1 MDANR
6 PSTTETPAD
15 AEPLLPAE
23 KLPAEKP
30 ASTEPVKQARAIL
43 RTTLGSLVY
52 KFAKGMLIAGSLY
65 IMGWLNLS
73 PAWLLMGVASYVAQK
88 NYIEQKRIRTGITS
102 TEHEKASVLATLEDL
117 PAWVFFPDTE
127 RAEWVNKILGQF
139 WPFVGNYVK
148 DLILESIEPS
158 VRSSLPAYLHSF
170 KFEKIDLGDVPPRIG
185 GVKVYKENVSRNE
198 VIMDLELFY
207 SGDCKFS
214 IKVKGFKAGI
224 RDLQVHG
231 HLRVVMRPL
240 TKEMP
245 IVGGVTVFFLRPP
258 AIDFQLTNLGQ
269 VLEVPG
275 LNDLLKKAVSDQV
288 AAMMVLPN
296 KFSMKLQEHVST
308 QSLRFSLPCGVLRL
322 EVVAAK
328 DLVKADIGMLG
339 LGKSDPYAIITVG
352 AQEFRTQVI
361 PSTVNPK
368 WNFYCEA
375 VIYQIPG
382 STVDIDVMDED
393 QSSKDDFLGRVSVSV
408 SDLQDQGQGDMWLT
422 LDDTK
427 SGKIRLRTFWL
438 SLTTDTDDLPLQL
451 ERVKSISTKTP
462 LSTAVLIVF
471 LDSAK
476 HLPNA
481 SRAAGEPSP
490 QVQLVLGHVERW
502 SSIKHSTNDPVWEE
516 IFYLLL
522 ANPEVQ
528 EMEIK
533 VLPIPRSDL
542 LKKAV
547 SDQVAA
553 MMVLPNKFSMKL
565 QEHVSTQSLR
575 FSLPC
580 GVLRLEVVAA
590 KDLVKADIGMLGLG
604 KSDPYAIITVGAQE
618 FRTQVIPSTVNPKW
632 NFYCEW
638 SPTLSSC
645 SYGAPGTGAVVLTL
659 SCTVDFLLGS
669 DLPDSWVTVD
679 IDVMD
684 EDQSSKDDFLGRV
697 SVSVSD
703 LQDQGQGD
711 MWLTLDDTK
720 SGKIRLRTF
729 WLSLTTDTD
738 DLPLQLERVKSISTK
753 TPLSTAVL
761 IVFLDSAKHL
771 PNASRAA
778 GEPSP
783 QVQLVLGHVERWS
796 SIKHSTND
804 PVWEE
809 IFYLLL
815 ANPEVQE
822 MEIKVVDNK
831 TGQVLGHLP
840 LRLSRLLK
848 EEGLKIDEPLIL
860 LGTGHQAKL
869 KLTLQLRLLH
879 SAERR
884 SSTSG
889 TPVQRHR
896 ASVRS
901 VDETGPTAS
910 PSHQQPSPPPPP
922 PRGSPPPSPRV
933 AAAPSLDEVVQST
946 VSPILDSMAMGE
958 RALDASHRDPQS
970 REICLPRRPQVV
982 DNKTGQ
988 VLGHLPLRLSRLLKE
1003 EGLKIDEPL
1012 ILLGTGHQAKLK
1024 LTLQLRLLHSA
1035 ERRSSTSGTPVQRH
1049 RASVRSVD
1057 ETGPTASPSHQQPS
1071 PPPPP
1076 PRGSP
1081 PPSPRV
1087 AAAPSLDEVVQSTV
1101 SPILDSMAM
1110 GERALD
1116 ASHRDPQREVLGDPG
1131 AGKLQLTLRYSAQ
1144 RSRLVVVIHR
1154 AVNLAHKEGDDLP
1167 DPYVKLHLLPD
1178 KLKENKRKTQT
1189 CRNSCNPVFDETM
1202 EIEGSLSELEGS
1214 TLQVSVNSKS
1224 GSSMFSRGK
1233 VLGSTQVSLANL
1245 DLTKAH
1251 TDWYDLEVDA

>member
-1 MDANR
+1 MDASQ
-6 PSTTETPAD
+6 PSTAETPAE

-23 KLPAEKP
+23 SPAAQKP

-88 NYIEQKRIRTGITS
+88 NYIDQKRIRTGITS
-102 TEHEKASVLATLEDL
+102 AEQEKASVLATIEDL

-139 WPFVGNYVK
+139 WPFVGDYVK

-185 GVKVYKENVSRNE
+185 GVKVYKENVSRSE

-240 TKEMP
+240 TKDMP

-258 AIDFQLTNLGQ
+258 AIDFTLTNLGQ

-308 QSLRFSLPCGVLRL
+308 QTLRFSLPCGVLRL

-382 STVDIDVMDED
+382 ATVDIDVMDED

-451 ERVKSISTKTP
+451 ETVKSISTKTP
-462 LSTAVLIVF
+462 LSTAVLIVY

-476 HLPNA
+476 HLPVATPNENMTSVKWSKTSEQQHFCSLNRKLFWHRARFFFYLFNRCANTATSWWFQNA

-490 QVQLVLGHVERW
+490 QVQLVLGHTERW
-502 SSIKHSTNDPVWEE
+502 STIKHSTNDPVWEE
-516 IFYLLL
+516 NFYLLL
-522 ANPEVQ
+522 
-528 EMEIK
+528 
-533 VLPIPRSDL
+533 S
-542 LKKAV
+542 
-547 SDQVAA
+547 
-553 MMVLPNKFSMKL
+553 
-565 QEHVSTQSLR
+565 
-575 FSLPC
+575 
-580 GVLRLEVVAA
+580 
-590 KDLVKADIGMLGLG
+590 
-604 KSDPYAIITVGAQE
+604 
-618 FRTQVIPSTVNPKW
+618 
-632 NFYCEW
+632 
-638 SPTLSSC
+638 
-645 SYGAPGTGAVVLTL
+645 
-659 SCTVDFLLGS
+659 
-669 DLPDSWVTVD
+669 
-679 IDVMD
+679 
-684 EDQSSKDDFLGRV
+684 
-697 SVSVSD
+697 
-703 LQDQGQGD
+703 
-711 MWLTLDDTK
+711 
-720 SGKIRLRTF
+720 
-729 WLSLTTDTD
+729 
-738 DLPLQLERVKSISTK
+738 
-753 TPLSTAVL
+753 
-761 IVFLDSAKHL
+761 
-771 PNASRAA
+771 
-778 GEPSP
+778 
-783 QVQLVLGHVERWS
+783 
-796 SIKHSTND
+796 
-804 PVWEE
+804 
-809 IFYLLL
+809 
-815 ANPEVQE
+815 NPEVQE

-840 LRLSRLLK
+840 IRLSRLLK

-869 KLTLQLRLLH
+869 RITLQLRLLH
-879 SAERR
+879 SSQRR
-884 SSTSG
+884 TSTSS
-889 TPVQRHR
+889 TPVQHHR

-901 VDETGPTAS
+901 VDGTGGPGAS
-910 PSHQQPSPPPPP
+910 PSHQPPPPP
-922 PRGSPPPSPRV
+922 PRGSPPSSPRVRPFLTV

-946 VSPILDSMAMGE
+946 VSPILDSMAIGD
-958 RALDASHRDPQS
+958 RVLDA
-970 REICLPRRPQVV
+970 
-982 DNKTGQ
+982 G
-988 VLGHLPLRLSRLLKE
+988 
-1003 EGLKIDEPL
+1003 
-1012 ILLGTGHQAKLK
+1012 
-1024 LTLQLRLLHSA
+1024 
-1035 ERRSSTSGTPVQRH
+1035 
-1049 RASVRSVD
+1049 
-1057 ETGPTASPSHQQPS
+1057 
-1071 PPPPP
+1071 
-1076 PRGSP
+1076 
-1081 PPSPRV
+1081 
-1087 AAAPSLDEVVQSTV
+1087 
-1101 SPILDSMAM
+1101 
-1110 GERALD
+1110 
-1116 ASHRDPQREVLGDPG
+1116 HRDPQREVLGDPG

-1154 AVNLAHKEGDDLP
+1154 AVNLVHKEGEDLP

-1251 TDWYDLEVDA
+1251 TDW

>member
-1 MDANR
+1 M
-6 PSTTETPAD
+6 
-15 AEPLLPAE
+15 LPAE
-23 KLPAEKP
+23 KPPAEKP

-102 TEHEKASVLATLEDL
+102 TEHEKTSVLATLEDL

-139 WPFVGNYVK
+139 WPFVGDYVK

-170 KFEKIDLGDVPPRIG
+170 KFERIDLGDVPPRIG

-231 HLRVVMRPL
+231 HVRVVMRPL

-308 QSLRFSLPCGVLRL
+308 QTLRFSLPCGVLRL

-438 SLTTDTDDLPLQL
+438 TLTTDTDDLPLQL

-522 ANPEVQ
+522 ANPE
-528 EMEIK
+528 I
-533 VLPIPRSDL
+533 
-542 LKKAV
+542 
-547 SDQVAA
+547 
-553 MMVLPNKFSMKL
+553 
-565 QEHVSTQSLR
+565 
-575 FSLPC
+575 
-580 GVLRLEVVAA
+580 
-590 KDLVKADIGMLGLG
+590 
-604 KSDPYAIITVGAQE
+604 
-618 FRTQVIPSTVNPKW
+618 
-632 NFYCEW
+632 
-638 SPTLSSC
+638 
-645 SYGAPGTGAVVLTL
+645 
-659 SCTVDFLLGS
+659 
-669 DLPDSWVTVD
+669 
-679 IDVMD
+679 
-684 EDQSSKDDFLGRV
+684 
-697 SVSVSD
+697 
-703 LQDQGQGD
+703 
-711 MWLTLDDTK
+711 
-720 SGKIRLRTF
+720 
-729 WLSLTTDTD
+729 
-738 DLPLQLERVKSISTK
+738 
-753 TPLSTAVL
+753 
-761 IVFLDSAKHL
+761 
-771 PNASRAA
+771 
-778 GEPSP
+778 
-783 QVQLVLGHVERWS
+783 
-796 SIKHSTND
+796 
-804 PVWEE
+804 
-809 IFYLLL
+809 
-815 ANPEVQE
+815 QE

-869 KLTLQLRLLH
+869 RLTLQLRLLH
-879 SAERR
+879 STERR
-884 SSTSG
+884 SSTSS

-901 VDETGPTAS
+901 VDETGPKAS
-910 PSHQQPSPPPPP
+910 PSHQHPSPPPPP
-922 PRGSPPPSPRV
+922 PRGSPPS
-933 AAAPSLDEVVQST
+933 
-946 VSPILDSMAMGE
+946 
-958 RALDASHRDPQS
+958 
-970 REICLPRRPQVV
+970 
-982 DNKTGQ
+982 
-988 VLGHLPLRLSRLLKE
+988 
-1003 EGLKIDEPL
+1003 
-1012 ILLGTGHQAKLK
+1012 
-1024 LTLQLRLLHSA
+1024 
-1035 ERRSSTSGTPVQRH
+1035 
-1049 RASVRSVD
+1049 
-1057 ETGPTASPSHQQPS
+1057 
-1071 PPPPP
+1071 
-1076 PRGSP
+1076 
-1081 PPSPRV
+1081 SPRV

>member
-23 KLPAEKP
+23 KPPMEKP

-462 LSTAVLIVF
+462 LST
-471 LDSAK
+471 
-476 HLPNA
+476 
-481 SRAAGEPSP
+481 G
-490 QVQLVLGHVERW
+490 
-502 SSIKHSTNDPVWEE
+502 
-516 IFYLLL
+516 
-522 ANPEVQ
+522 
-528 EMEIK
+528 
-533 VLPIPRSDL
+533 
-542 LKKAV
+542 
-547 SDQVAA
+547 
-553 MMVLPNKFSMKL
+553 
-565 QEHVSTQSLR
+565 
-575 FSLPC
+575 
-580 GVLRLEVVAA
+580 
-590 KDLVKADIGMLGLG
+590 
-604 KSDPYAIITVGAQE
+604 
-618 FRTQVIPSTVNPKW
+618 
-632 NFYCEW
+632 
-638 SPTLSSC
+638 
-645 SYGAPGTGAVVLTL
+645 
-659 SCTVDFLLGS
+659 
-669 DLPDSWVTVD
+669 
-679 IDVMD
+679 
-684 EDQSSKDDFLGRV
+684 
-697 SVSVSD
+697 
-703 LQDQGQGD
+703 
-711 MWLTLDDTK
+711 
-720 SGKIRLRTF
+720 
-729 WLSLTTDTD
+729 
-738 DLPLQLERVKSISTK
+738 
-753 TPLSTAVL
+753 VL

-896 ASVRS
+896 ASV
-901 VDETGPTAS
+901 
-910 PSHQQPSPPPPP
+910 H
-922 PRGSPPPSPRV
+922 
-933 AAAPSLDEVVQST
+933 
-946 VSPILDSMAMGE
+946 
-958 RALDASHRDPQS
+958 
-970 REICLPRRPQVV
+970 
-982 DNKTGQ
+982 
-988 VLGHLPLRLSRLLKE
+988 
-1003 EGLKIDEPL
+1003 
-1012 ILLGTGHQAKLK
+1012 
-1024 LTLQLRLLHSA
+1024 
-1035 ERRSSTSGTPVQRH
+1035 
-1049 RASVRSVD
+1049 SVD

>member
-23 KLPAEKP
+23 KPPAEKP

-43 RTTLGSLVY
+43 RTSLGSLVY

-102 TEHEKASVLATLEDL
+102 TEHEKTSVLATLEDL

-139 WPFVGNYVK
+139 WPFVGDYVK

-231 HLRVVMRPL
+231 HVRVVMRPL

-296 KFSMKLQEHVST
+296 KFSMKLQEHVSA

-533 VLPIPRSDL
+533 V
-542 LKKAV
+542 
-547 SDQVAA
+547 
-553 MMVLPNKFSMKL
+553 
-565 QEHVSTQSLR
+565 
-575 FSLPC
+575 
-580 GVLRLEVVAA
+580 
-590 KDLVKADIGMLGLG
+590 
-604 KSDPYAIITVGAQE
+604 
-618 FRTQVIPSTVNPKW
+618 
-632 NFYCEW
+632 
-638 SPTLSSC
+638 
-645 SYGAPGTGAVVLTL
+645 
-659 SCTVDFLLGS
+659 
-669 DLPDSWVTVD
+669 
-679 IDVMD
+679 
-684 EDQSSKDDFLGRV
+684 
-697 SVSVSD
+697 
-703 LQDQGQGD
+703 
-711 MWLTLDDTK
+711 
-720 SGKIRLRTF
+720 
-729 WLSLTTDTD
+729 
-738 DLPLQLERVKSISTK
+738 
-753 TPLSTAVL
+753 
-761 IVFLDSAKHL
+761 
-771 PNASRAA
+771 
-778 GEPSP
+778 
-783 QVQLVLGHVERWS
+783 
-796 SIKHSTND
+796 
-804 PVWEE
+804 
-809 IFYLLL
+809 
-815 ANPEVQE
+815 
-822 MEIKVVDNK
+822 VDNK

-869 KLTLQLRLLH
+869 RLTLQLRLLH

-884 SSTSG
+884 SSTSS

-901 VDETGPTAS
+901 VDETGPKAS

-922 PRGSPPPSPRV
+922 PRGSPPS
-933 AAAPSLDEVVQST
+933 
-946 VSPILDSMAMGE
+946 
-958 RALDASHRDPQS
+958 
-970 REICLPRRPQVV
+970 
-982 DNKTGQ
+982 
-988 VLGHLPLRLSRLLKE
+988 
-1003 EGLKIDEPL
+1003 
-1012 ILLGTGHQAKLK
+1012 
-1024 LTLQLRLLHSA
+1024 
-1035 ERRSSTSGTPVQRH
+1035 
-1049 RASVRSVD
+1049 
-1057 ETGPTASPSHQQPS
+1057 
-1071 PPPPP
+1071 
-1076 PRGSP
+1076 
-1081 PPSPRV
+1081 SPRV

>member
-1 MDANR
+1 M
-6 PSTTETPAD
+6 
-15 AEPLLPAE
+15 LPAE
-23 KLPAEKP
+23 KPPAEKP

-52 KFAKGMLIAGSLY
+52 KFAKGMLIAGSFY

-102 TEHEKASVLATLEDL
+102 TEHEKTSVLATLEDL

-139 WPFVGNYVK
+139 WPFVGDYVK

-198 VIMDLELFY
+198 AIMDLELFY

-308 QSLRFSLPCGVLRL
+308 QTLRYSLPCGVLRL

-382 STVDIDVMDED
+382 SMVDIDVMDED

-451 ERVKSISTKTP
+451 ECVKSISTKTP
-462 LSTAVLIVF
+462 LSTAVLIV
-471 LDSAK
+471 
-476 HLPNA
+476 
-481 SRAAGEPSP
+481 
-490 QVQLVLGHVERW
+490 
-502 SSIKHSTNDPVWEE
+502 
-516 IFYLLL
+516 Y
-522 ANPEVQ
+522 
-528 EMEIK
+528 
-533 VLPIPRSDL
+533 
-542 LKKAV
+542 
-547 SDQVAA
+547 
-553 MMVLPNKFSMKL
+553 
-565 QEHVSTQSLR
+565 
-575 FSLPC
+575 
-580 GVLRLEVVAA
+580 
-590 KDLVKADIGMLGLG
+590 
-604 KSDPYAIITVGAQE
+604 
-618 FRTQVIPSTVNPKW
+618 
-632 NFYCEW
+632 
-638 SPTLSSC
+638 
-645 SYGAPGTGAVVLTL
+645 
-659 SCTVDFLLGS
+659 
-669 DLPDSWVTVD
+669 
-679 IDVMD
+679 
-684 EDQSSKDDFLGRV
+684 
-697 SVSVSD
+697 
-703 LQDQGQGD
+703 
-711 MWLTLDDTK
+711 
-720 SGKIRLRTF
+720 
-729 WLSLTTDTD
+729 
-738 DLPLQLERVKSISTK
+738 
-753 TPLSTAVL
+753 
-761 IVFLDSAKHL
+761 LDSAKHL

-869 KLTLQLRLLH
+869 RLTLQLRLLH
-879 SAERR
+879 SVERR
-884 SSTSG
+884 SSVSS

-901 VDETGPTAS
+901 VDDTGPKAS
-910 PSHQQPSPPPPP
+910 PSHRRPSPPPPP
-922 PRGSPPPSPRV
+922 PRGSPPSSPRV

-958 RALDASHRDPQS
+958 R
-970 REICLPRRPQVV
+970 V
-982 DNKTGQ
+982 
-988 VLGHLPLRLSRLLKE
+988 
-1003 EGLKIDEPL
+1003 
-1012 ILLGTGHQAKLK
+1012 
-1024 LTLQLRLLHSA
+1024 
-1035 ERRSSTSGTPVQRH
+1035 
-1049 RASVRSVD
+1049 
-1057 ETGPTASPSHQQPS
+1057 
-1071 PPPPP
+1071 
-1076 PRGSP
+1076 
-1081 PPSPRV
+1081 
-1087 AAAPSLDEVVQSTV
+1087 
-1101 SPILDSMAM
+1101 
-1110 GERALD
+1110 LD

-1214 TLQVSVNSKS
+1214 TLQVTVNSKS

>member
-1 MDANR
+1 MDTNR

-23 KLPAEKP
+23 KPPAEKP

-102 TEHEKASVLATLEDL
+102 TEHEKTSVLATLEDL

-139 WPFVGNYVK
+139 WPFVGDYVK

-170 KFEKIDLGDVPPRIG
+170 KFERIDLGDVPPRIG

-231 HLRVVMRPL
+231 HVRVVMRPL

-308 QSLRFSLPCGVLRL
+308 QTLRFSLPCGVLRL

-438 SLTTDTDDLPLQL
+438 TLTTDTDDLPLQL

-522 ANPEVQ
+522 ANPE
-528 EMEIK
+528 I
-533 VLPIPRSDL
+533 
-542 LKKAV
+542 
-547 SDQVAA
+547 
-553 MMVLPNKFSMKL
+553 
-565 QEHVSTQSLR
+565 
-575 FSLPC
+575 
-580 GVLRLEVVAA
+580 
-590 KDLVKADIGMLGLG
+590 
-604 KSDPYAIITVGAQE
+604 
-618 FRTQVIPSTVNPKW
+618 
-632 NFYCEW
+632 
-638 SPTLSSC
+638 
-645 SYGAPGTGAVVLTL
+645 
-659 SCTVDFLLGS
+659 
-669 DLPDSWVTVD
+669 
-679 IDVMD
+679 
-684 EDQSSKDDFLGRV
+684 
-697 SVSVSD
+697 
-703 LQDQGQGD
+703 
-711 MWLTLDDTK
+711 
-720 SGKIRLRTF
+720 
-729 WLSLTTDTD
+729 
-738 DLPLQLERVKSISTK
+738 
-753 TPLSTAVL
+753 
-761 IVFLDSAKHL
+761 
-771 PNASRAA
+771 
-778 GEPSP
+778 
-783 QVQLVLGHVERWS
+783 
-796 SIKHSTND
+796 
-804 PVWEE
+804 
-809 IFYLLL
+809 
-815 ANPEVQE
+815 QE

-869 KLTLQLRLLH
+869 RLTLQLRLLH
-879 SAERR
+879 STERR
-884 SSTSG
+884 SSTSS

-901 VDETGPTAS
+901 VDETGPKAS
-910 PSHQQPSPPPPP
+910 PSHQHPSPPPPP
-922 PRGSPPPSPRV
+922 PRGSPPSSPRV

-958 RALDASHRDPQS
+958 RALDASHRDPQ
-970 REICLPRRPQVV
+970 RKRKGVKKGGKEEHYAV
-982 DNKTGQ
+982 KGQ
-988 VLGHLPLRLSRLLKE
+988 WRGNRCCPWIDTWRRLL
-1003 EGLKIDEPL
+1003 
-1012 ILLGTGHQAKLK
+1012 
-1024 LTLQLRLLHSA
+1024 
-1035 ERRSSTSGTPVQRH
+1035 
-1049 RASVRSVD
+1049 
-1057 ETGPTASPSHQQPS
+1057 
-1071 PPPPP
+1071 
-1076 PRGSP
+1076 
-1081 PPSPRV
+1081 
-1087 AAAPSLDEVVQSTV
+1087 V
-1101 SPILDSMAM
+1101 SPDHTS
-1110 GERALD
+1110 
-1116 ASHRDPQREVLGDPG
+1116 REVLGDPG

>member
-1 MDANR
+1 M
-6 PSTTETPAD
+6 
-15 AEPLLPAE
+15 LPAE
-23 KLPAEKP
+23 KPAAQKP

-43 RTTLGSLVY
+43 RTSLGSLVY

-102 TEHEKASVLATLEDL
+102 TEHEKASVLATIEDL

-139 WPFVGNYVK
+139 WPFVGDYVK

-185 GVKVYKENVSRNE
+185 GVKVYKENVSRSE

-258 AIDFQLTNLGQ
+258 DIDFQLTNLGQ

-288 AAMMVLPN
+288 SAMMVLPN

-308 QSLRFSLPCGVLRL
+308 QTLRFSLPCGVLRV

-382 STVDIDVMDED
+382 ATVDIDVMDED

-438 SLTTDTDDLPLQL
+438 SLTTDTDDLPVQL

-462 LSTAVLIVF
+462 LSTAVLIVY

-490 QVQLVLGHVERW
+490 QVQLVVGHMERW

-522 ANPEVQ
+522 SNPEVQ
-528 EMEIK
+528 E
-533 VLPIPRSDL
+533 L
-542 LKKAV
+542 
-547 SDQVAA
+547 
-553 MMVLPNKFSMKL
+553 
-565 QEHVSTQSLR
+565 
-575 FSLPC
+575 
-580 GVLRLEVVAA
+580 
-590 KDLVKADIGMLGLG
+590 
-604 KSDPYAIITVGAQE
+604 
-618 FRTQVIPSTVNPKW
+618 
-632 NFYCEW
+632 
-638 SPTLSSC
+638 
-645 SYGAPGTGAVVLTL
+645 
-659 SCTVDFLLGS
+659 
-669 DLPDSWVTVD
+669 
-679 IDVMD
+679 
-684 EDQSSKDDFLGRV
+684 
-697 SVSVSD
+697 
-703 LQDQGQGD
+703 
-711 MWLTLDDTK
+711 
-720 SGKIRLRTF
+720 
-729 WLSLTTDTD
+729 
-738 DLPLQLERVKSISTK
+738 
-753 TPLSTAVL
+753 
-761 IVFLDSAKHL
+761 
-771 PNASRAA
+771 
-778 GEPSP
+778 
-783 QVQLVLGHVERWS
+783 
-796 SIKHSTND
+796 
-804 PVWEE
+804 
-809 IFYLLL
+809 
-815 ANPEVQE
+815 
-822 MEIKVVDNK
+822 EIKVVDNK

-869 KLTLQLRLLH
+869 RLTLQLRLL
-879 SAERR
+879 R
-884 SSTSG
+884 SSQRRTSTSS
-889 TPVQRHR
+889 TPVQRDR
-896 ASVRS
+896 GSIRS
-901 VDETGPTAS
+901 VDGTVPEAS
-910 PSHQQPSPPPPP
+910 PSHRPPSPPPPP
-922 PRGSPPPSPRV
+922 PRGSPPSTPRV

-946 VSPILDSMAMGE
+946 VSPILDSMAIGD
-958 RALDASHRDPQS
+958 RVLDA
-970 REICLPRRPQVV
+970 
-982 DNKTGQ
+982 G
-988 VLGHLPLRLSRLLKE
+988 
-1003 EGLKIDEPL
+1003 
-1012 ILLGTGHQAKLK
+1012 
-1024 LTLQLRLLHSA
+1024 
-1035 ERRSSTSGTPVQRH
+1035 
-1049 RASVRSVD
+1049 
-1057 ETGPTASPSHQQPS
+1057 
-1071 PPPPP
+1071 
-1076 PRGSP
+1076 
-1081 PPSPRV
+1081 
-1087 AAAPSLDEVVQSTV
+1087 
-1101 SPILDSMAM
+1101 
-1110 GERALD
+1110 
-1116 ASHRDPQREVLGDPG
+1116 HRDPQREVLGDPG

-1154 AVNLAHKEGDDLP
+1154 AVNLVHKEGEDLP

-1178 KLKENKRKTQT
+1178 RLKENKRKTQT

-1202 EIEGSLSELEGS
+1202 EIEGTLSELEGS

-1224 GSSMFSRGK
+1224 GSSMFSRGR
-1233 VLGSTQVSLANL
+1233 VLGRTQVSLANL

>member
-382 STVDIDVMDED
+382 
-393 QSSKDDFLGRVSVSV
+393 
-408 SDLQDQGQGDMWLT
+408 
-422 LDDTK
+422 
-427 SGKIRLRTFWL
+427 
-438 SLTTDTDDLPLQL
+438 
-451 ERVKSISTKTP
+451 
-462 LSTAVLIVF
+462 
-471 LDSAK
+471 
-476 HLPNA
+476 
-481 SRAAGEPSP
+481 
-490 QVQLVLGHVERW
+490 
-502 SSIKHSTNDPVWEE
+502 
-516 IFYLLL
+516 
-522 ANPEVQ
+522 
-528 EMEIK
+528 
-533 VLPIPRSDL
+533 
-542 LKKAV
+542 
-547 SDQVAA
+547 
-553 MMVLPNKFSMKL
+553 
-565 QEHVSTQSLR
+565 
-575 FSLPC
+575 C
-580 GVLRLEVVAA
+580 
-590 KDLVKADIGMLGLG
+590 
-604 KSDPYAIITVGAQE
+604 
-618 FRTQVIPSTVNPKW
+618 
-632 NFYCEW
+632 
-638 SPTLSSC
+638 
-645 SYGAPGTGAVVLTL
+645 
-659 SCTVDFLLGS
+659 
-669 DLPDSWVTVD
+669 TVD

-958 RALDASHRDPQS
+958 RALDASHRDPQ
-970 REICLPRRPQVV
+970 
-982 DNKTGQ
+982 
-988 VLGHLPLRLSRLLKE
+988 
-1003 EGLKIDEPL
+1003 
-1012 ILLGTGHQAKLK
+1012 
-1024 LTLQLRLLHSA
+1024 
-1035 ERRSSTSGTPVQRH
+1035 
-1049 RASVRSVD
+1049 
-1057 ETGPTASPSHQQPS
+1057 
-1071 PPPPP
+1071 
-1076 PRGSP
+1076 
-1081 PPSPRV
+1081 
-1087 AAAPSLDEVVQSTV
+1087 
-1101 SPILDSMAM
+1101 
-1110 GERALD
+1110 
-1116 ASHRDPQREVLGDPG
+1116 REVLGDPG

>member
-23 KLPAEKP
+23 KPPAEKP

-102 TEHEKASVLATLEDL
+102 TEHEKTSVLATLEDL

-139 WPFVGNYVK
+139 WPFVGDYVK

-170 KFEKIDLGDVPPRIG
+170 KFERIDLGDVPPRIG
-185 GVKVYKENVSRNE
+185 GVKVYKENLSRNE

-231 HLRVVMRPL
+231 HVRVVMRPL

-308 QSLRFSLPCGVLRL
+308 QTLRFSLPCGVLRL

-382 STVDIDVMDED
+382 STVDIEVMDED

-438 SLTTDTDDLPLQL
+438 SLTTNTDDLPLQL

-476 HLPNA
+476 HLP
-481 SRAAGEPSP
+481 AALRLTNRSELTAKEAECSDPRPLSQPSGKGDQRNP
-490 QVQLVLGHVERW
+490 HKLQRKIGGLRHLVDG
-502 SSIKHSTNDPVWEE
+502 D
-516 IFYLLL
+516 
-522 ANPEVQ
+522 AA
-528 EMEIK
+528 
-533 VLPIPRSDL
+533 IPRWF
-542 LKKAV
+542 
-547 SDQVAA
+547 Q
-553 MMVLPNKFSMKL
+553 
-565 QEHVSTQSLR
+565 
-575 FSLPC
+575 
-580 GVLRLEVVAA
+580 
-590 KDLVKADIGMLGLG
+590 
-604 KSDPYAIITVGAQE
+604 
-618 FRTQVIPSTVNPKW
+618 
-632 NFYCEW
+632 
-638 SPTLSSC
+638 
-645 SYGAPGTGAVVLTL
+645 
-659 SCTVDFLLGS
+659 
-669 DLPDSWVTVD
+669 
-679 IDVMD
+679 
-684 EDQSSKDDFLGRV
+684 
-697 SVSVSD
+697 
-703 LQDQGQGD
+703 
-711 MWLTLDDTK
+711 
-720 SGKIRLRTF
+720 
-729 WLSLTTDTD
+729 
-738 DLPLQLERVKSISTK
+738 
-753 TPLSTAVL
+753 
-761 IVFLDSAKHL
+761 
-771 PNASRAA
+771 NASRAA

-884 SSTSG
+884 YCVCSNVT
-889 TPVQRHR
+889 
-896 ASVRS
+896 
-901 VDETGPTAS
+901 
-910 PSHQQPSPPPPP
+910 
-922 PRGSPPPSPRV
+922 RV
-933 AAAPSLDEVVQST
+933 FSK
-946 VSPILDSMAMGE
+946 
-958 RALDASHRDPQS
+958 
-970 REICLPRRPQVV
+970 
-982 DNKTGQ
+982 N
-988 VLGHLPLRLSRLLKE
+988 LGL
-1003 EGLKIDEPL
+1003 
-1012 ILLGTGHQAKLK
+1012 
-1024 LTLQLRLLHSA
+1024 
-1035 ERRSSTSGTPVQRH
+1035 
-1049 RASVRSVD
+1049 
-1057 ETGPTASPSHQQPS
+1057 
-1071 PPPPP
+1071 
-1076 PRGSP
+1076 
-1081 PPSPRV
+1081 
-1087 AAAPSLDEVVQSTV
+1087 
-1101 SPILDSMAM
+1101 
-1110 GERALD
+1110 
-1116 ASHRDPQREVLGDPG
+1116 
-1131 AGKLQLTLRYSAQ
+1131 
-1144 RSRLVVVIHR
+1144 
-1154 AVNLAHKEGDDLP
+1154 
-1167 DPYVKLHLLPD
+1167 
-1178 KLKENKRKTQT
+1178 
-1189 CRNSCNPVFDETM
+1189 
-1202 EIEGSLSELEGS
+1202 
-1214 TLQVSVNSKS
+1214 
-1224 GSSMFSRGK
+1224 
-1233 VLGSTQVSLANL
+1233 
-1245 DLTKAH
+1245 
-1251 TDWYDLEVDA
+1251 

>member
-1 MDANR
+1 M
-6 PSTTETPAD
+6 
-15 AEPLLPAE
+15 LPAE
-23 KLPAEKP
+23 KPPAEKP

-43 RTTLGSLVY
+43 RTSLGSLVY

-102 TEHEKASVLATLEDL
+102 TEHEKTSVLATLEDL

-139 WPFVGNYVK
+139 WPFVGDYVK

-231 HLRVVMRPL
+231 HVRVVMRPL

-296 KFSMKLQEHVST
+296 KFSMKLQEHVSA

-533 VLPIPRSDL
+533 V
-542 LKKAV
+542 
-547 SDQVAA
+547 
-553 MMVLPNKFSMKL
+553 
-565 QEHVSTQSLR
+565 
-575 FSLPC
+575 
-580 GVLRLEVVAA
+580 
-590 KDLVKADIGMLGLG
+590 
-604 KSDPYAIITVGAQE
+604 
-618 FRTQVIPSTVNPKW
+618 
-632 NFYCEW
+632 
-638 SPTLSSC
+638 
-645 SYGAPGTGAVVLTL
+645 
-659 SCTVDFLLGS
+659 
-669 DLPDSWVTVD
+669 
-679 IDVMD
+679 
-684 EDQSSKDDFLGRV
+684 
-697 SVSVSD
+697 
-703 LQDQGQGD
+703 
-711 MWLTLDDTK
+711 
-720 SGKIRLRTF
+720 
-729 WLSLTTDTD
+729 
-738 DLPLQLERVKSISTK
+738 
-753 TPLSTAVL
+753 
-761 IVFLDSAKHL
+761 
-771 PNASRAA
+771 
-778 GEPSP
+778 
-783 QVQLVLGHVERWS
+783 
-796 SIKHSTND
+796 
-804 PVWEE
+804 
-809 IFYLLL
+809 
-815 ANPEVQE
+815 
-822 MEIKVVDNK
+822 VDNK

-869 KLTLQLRLLH
+869 RLTLQLRLLH

-884 SSTSG
+884 SSTSS

-901 VDETGPTAS
+901 VDETGPKAS

-922 PRGSPPPSPRV
+922 PRGSPPS
-933 AAAPSLDEVVQST
+933 
-946 VSPILDSMAMGE
+946 
-958 RALDASHRDPQS
+958 
-970 REICLPRRPQVV
+970 
-982 DNKTGQ
+982 
-988 VLGHLPLRLSRLLKE
+988 
-1003 EGLKIDEPL
+1003 
-1012 ILLGTGHQAKLK
+1012 
-1024 LTLQLRLLHSA
+1024 
-1035 ERRSSTSGTPVQRH
+1035 
-1049 RASVRSVD
+1049 
-1057 ETGPTASPSHQQPS
+1057 
-1071 PPPPP
+1071 
-1076 PRGSP
+1076 
-1081 PPSPRV
+1081 SPRV

>member
-1 MDANR
+1 MDTNR

-23 KLPAEKP
+23 KPPAEKP

-102 TEHEKASVLATLEDL
+102 TEHEKTSVLATLEDL

-139 WPFVGNYVK
+139 WPFVGDYVK

-170 KFEKIDLGDVPPRIG
+170 KFERIDLGDVPPRIG

-231 HLRVVMRPL
+231 HVRVVMRPL

-308 QSLRFSLPCGVLRL
+308 QTLRFSLPCGVLRL

-438 SLTTDTDDLPLQL
+438 TLTTDTDDLPLQL

-522 ANPEVQ
+522 ANPE
-528 EMEIK
+528 I
-533 VLPIPRSDL
+533 
-542 LKKAV
+542 
-547 SDQVAA
+547 
-553 MMVLPNKFSMKL
+553 
-565 QEHVSTQSLR
+565 
-575 FSLPC
+575 
-580 GVLRLEVVAA
+580 
-590 KDLVKADIGMLGLG
+590 
-604 KSDPYAIITVGAQE
+604 
-618 FRTQVIPSTVNPKW
+618 
-632 NFYCEW
+632 
-638 SPTLSSC
+638 
-645 SYGAPGTGAVVLTL
+645 
-659 SCTVDFLLGS
+659 
-669 DLPDSWVTVD
+669 
-679 IDVMD
+679 
-684 EDQSSKDDFLGRV
+684 
-697 SVSVSD
+697 
-703 LQDQGQGD
+703 
-711 MWLTLDDTK
+711 
-720 SGKIRLRTF
+720 
-729 WLSLTTDTD
+729 
-738 DLPLQLERVKSISTK
+738 
-753 TPLSTAVL
+753 
-761 IVFLDSAKHL
+761 
-771 PNASRAA
+771 
-778 GEPSP
+778 
-783 QVQLVLGHVERWS
+783 
-796 SIKHSTND
+796 
-804 PVWEE
+804 
-809 IFYLLL
+809 
-815 ANPEVQE
+815 QE

-869 KLTLQLRLLH
+869 RLTLQLRLLH
-879 SAERR
+879 STERR
-884 SSTSG
+884 SSTSS

-901 VDETGPTAS
+901 VDETGPKAS
-910 PSHQQPSPPPPP
+910 PSHQHPSPPPPP
-922 PRGSPPPSPRV
+922 PRGSPPS
-933 AAAPSLDEVVQST
+933 
-946 VSPILDSMAMGE
+946 
-958 RALDASHRDPQS
+958 
-970 REICLPRRPQVV
+970 
-982 DNKTGQ
+982 
-988 VLGHLPLRLSRLLKE
+988 
-1003 EGLKIDEPL
+1003 
-1012 ILLGTGHQAKLK
+1012 
-1024 LTLQLRLLHSA
+1024 
-1035 ERRSSTSGTPVQRH
+1035 
-1049 RASVRSVD
+1049 
-1057 ETGPTASPSHQQPS
+1057 
-1071 PPPPP
+1071 
-1076 PRGSP
+1076 
-1081 PPSPRV
+1081 SPRV

>member
-1 MDANR
+1 
-6 PSTTETPAD
+6 
-15 AEPLLPAE
+15 
-23 KLPAEKP
+23 
-30 ASTEPVKQARAIL
+30 
-43 RTTLGSLVY
+43 
-52 KFAKGMLIAGSLY
+52 
-65 IMGWLNLS
+65 MGWLNLS

-533 VLPIPRSDL
+533 V
-542 LKKAV
+542 
-547 SDQVAA
+547 
-553 MMVLPNKFSMKL
+553 
-565 QEHVSTQSLR
+565 
-575 FSLPC
+575 
-580 GVLRLEVVAA
+580 
-590 KDLVKADIGMLGLG
+590 
-604 KSDPYAIITVGAQE
+604 
-618 FRTQVIPSTVNPKW
+618 
-632 NFYCEW
+632 
-638 SPTLSSC
+638 
-645 SYGAPGTGAVVLTL
+645 
-659 SCTVDFLLGS
+659 
-669 DLPDSWVTVD
+669 
-679 IDVMD
+679 
-684 EDQSSKDDFLGRV
+684 
-697 SVSVSD
+697 
-703 LQDQGQGD
+703 
-711 MWLTLDDTK
+711 
-720 SGKIRLRTF
+720 
-729 WLSLTTDTD
+729 
-738 DLPLQLERVKSISTK
+738 
-753 TPLSTAVL
+753 
-761 IVFLDSAKHL
+761 
-771 PNASRAA
+771 
-778 GEPSP
+778 
-783 QVQLVLGHVERWS
+783 
-796 SIKHSTND
+796 
-804 PVWEE
+804 
-809 IFYLLL
+809 
-815 ANPEVQE
+815 
-822 MEIKVVDNK
+822 
-831 TGQVLGHLP
+831 
-840 LRLSRLLK
+840 
-848 EEGLKIDEPLIL
+848 
-860 LGTGHQAKL
+860 
-869 KLTLQLRLLH
+869 
-879 SAERR
+879 
-884 SSTSG
+884 
-889 TPVQRHR
+889 
-896 ASVRS
+896 
-901 VDETGPTAS
+901 
-910 PSHQQPSPPPPP
+910 
-922 PRGSPPPSPRV
+922 
-933 AAAPSLDEVVQST
+933 
-946 VSPILDSMAMGE
+946 
-958 RALDASHRDPQS
+958 
-970 REICLPRRPQVV
+970 V

>member
-23 KLPAEKP
+23 KPPAEKP

-368 WNFYCEA
+368 WNFYCE
-375 VIYQIPG
+375 VSHFSHICPILKCFLKLFIYLFKEGENP
-382 STVDIDVMDED
+382 
-393 QSSKDDFLGRVSVSV
+393 LGGRCDSFCASAPPSRVSVS
-408 SDLQDQGQGDMWLT
+408 
-422 LDDTK
+422 
-427 SGKIRLRTFWL
+427 
-438 SLTTDTDDLPLQL
+438 
-451 ERVKSISTKTP
+451 
-462 LSTAVLIVF
+462 
-471 LDSAK
+471 
-476 HLPNA
+476 
-481 SRAAGEPSP
+481 
-490 QVQLVLGHVERW
+490 
-502 SSIKHSTNDPVWEE
+502 
-516 IFYLLL
+516 
-522 ANPEVQ
+522 
-528 EMEIK
+528 
-533 VLPIPRSDL
+533 
-542 LKKAV
+542 
-547 SDQVAA
+547 
-553 MMVLPNKFSMKL
+553 
-565 QEHVSTQSLR
+565 
-575 FSLPC
+575 
-580 GVLRLEVVAA
+580 
-590 KDLVKADIGMLGLG
+590 
-604 KSDPYAIITVGAQE
+604 
-618 FRTQVIPSTVNPKW
+618 
-632 NFYCEW
+632 
-638 SPTLSSC
+638 
-645 SYGAPGTGAVVLTL
+645 
-659 SCTVDFLLGS
+659 
-669 DLPDSWVTVD
+669 
-679 IDVMD
+679 
-684 EDQSSKDDFLGRV
+684 
-697 SVSVSD
+697 
-703 LQDQGQGD
+703 
-711 MWLTLDDTK
+711 WLTLDDTK

-879 SAERR
+879 SAE
-884 SSTSG
+884 
-889 TPVQRHR
+889 
-896 ASVRS
+896 
-901 VDETGPTAS
+901 
-910 PSHQQPSPPPPP
+910 
-922 PRGSPPPSPRV
+922 
-933 AAAPSLDEVVQST
+933 
-946 VSPILDSMAMGE
+946 
-958 RALDASHRDPQS
+958 
-970 REICLPRRPQVV
+970 
-982 DNKTGQ
+982 
-988 VLGHLPLRLSRLLKE
+988 
-1003 EGLKIDEPL
+1003 
-1012 ILLGTGHQAKLK
+1012 
-1024 LTLQLRLLHSA
+1024 
-1035 ERRSSTSGTPVQRH
+1035 
-1049 RASVRSVD
+1049 
-1057 ETGPTASPSHQQPS
+1057 
-1071 PPPPP
+1071 
-1076 PRGSP
+1076 
-1081 PPSPRV
+1081 
-1087 AAAPSLDEVVQSTV
+1087 
-1101 SPILDSMAM
+1101 
-1110 GERALD
+1110 
-1116 ASHRDPQREVLGDPG
+1116 
-1131 AGKLQLTLRYSAQ
+1131 
-1144 RSRLVVVIHR
+1144 
-1154 AVNLAHKEGDDLP
+1154 
-1167 DPYVKLHLLPD
+1167 
-1178 KLKENKRKTQT
+1178 
-1189 CRNSCNPVFDETM
+1189 
-1202 EIEGSLSELEGS
+1202 
-1214 TLQVSVNSKS
+1214 
-1224 GSSMFSRGK
+1224 
-1233 VLGSTQVSLANL
+1233 
-1245 DLTKAH
+1245 
-1251 TDWYDLEVDA
+1251 